1 MGECVGNMDIQVEEV
16 SVQKKKVEKV
26 KEMMVGEERFQ
37 RNVRF

>member
-16 SVQKKKVEKV
+16 SVQKRKVEEV